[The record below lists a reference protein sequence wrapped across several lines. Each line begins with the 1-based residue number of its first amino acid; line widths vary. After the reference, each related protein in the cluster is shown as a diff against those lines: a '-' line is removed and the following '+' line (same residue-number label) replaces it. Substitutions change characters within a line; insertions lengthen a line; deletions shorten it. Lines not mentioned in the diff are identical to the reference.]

1 MPSTRA
7 PRNEP
12 VEPVPPARVLITD
25 DGLWR
30 IDLFETGRTEMTAR
44 GEIRPYY
51 RAVFVRIA
59 DGVASV
65 DCGKFGFDAWV
76 MGHGDR
82 TIQLKRSSN
91 ASTWIAVDLAASN
104 FAHEN
109 FREPISESFPLS
121 ELAKELKI
129 GER

>member
-1 MPSTRA
+1 MPSTR
-7 PRNEP
+7 PTRDELGGLGLP
-12 VEPVPPARVLITD
+12 VRVLTTD

-30 IDLFETGRTEMTAR
+30 INLFETGRTDMTAR
-44 GEIRPYY
+44 GEVRPYY

-59 DGVASV
+59 DGVVLA

-76 MGHGDR
+76 MGQGDR
-82 TIQLKRSSN
+82 TIRLQRSPA
-91 ASTWIAVDLAASN
+91 ASTWIEVDLAASN

-109 FREPISESFPLS
+109 FREPISEDYPLS
-121 ELAKELKI
+121 ELAKELKS

>member
-1 MPSTRA
+1 MTSLRPPNDEQSRPT
-7 PRNEP
+7 
-12 VEPVPPARVLITD
+12 PPARVLTTD

-30 IDLFETGRTEMTAR
+30 IDLFETGRMDVTGR

-51 RAVFVRIA
+51 RAVFVRVA
-59 DGVASV
+59 DGVKLV

-82 TIQLKRSSN
+82 TIQLKRSPG
-91 ASTWIAVDLAASN
+91 ASMWIEVDLAASN

-109 FREPISESFPLS
+109 FREPISENFPLS
-121 ELAKELKI
+121 ELAKELKG